1 MPAVI
6 GDADIV
12 VDQLRI
18 GLYGVAAC
26 EALAAGRLVVSYVG
40 SVVRE
45 RVRSLTGREVPIIE
59 ADPDSLADVLTDL
72 LSDRAAAAE
81 RAAAGPAFVAELH
94 DGRHSAVALTDWLD
108 PKESL

>member
-1 MPAVI
+1 MPSVI

-18 GLYGVAAC
+18 GLYGVAAA

-40 SVVRE
+40 SAVRD
-45 RVRSLTGREVPIIE
+45 RVRSLTGREVPIVE
-59 ADPDSLADVLTDL
+59 ADPDSLGSVLTDL
-72 LSDRAAAAE
+72 LSDRTAAAE
-81 RAAAGPAFVAELH
+81 QAAAGPAFVAELH
-94 DGRHSAVALTDWLD
+94 DGRRSAHALTDWLD

>member
-12 VDQLRI
+12 IDQLRI
-18 GLYGVAAC
+18 GLYGVAAA

-40 SVVRE
+40 SALRA

-81 RAAAGPAFVAELH
+81 LASAGPAFVAELH
-94 DGRHSAVALTDWLD
+94 DGRHSAAALTDWLD
-108 PKESL
+108 PKESV